1 MKHDGSIHL
10 EGLDRVSNYQRLH
23 LMIKQLGFKEGVDFM
38 TEEIDG
44 KVVVKNFLG
53 QTTTEGIQ
61 QRFEAE
67 VDKIF
72 GAYLA
77 NT

>member
-1 MKHDGSIHL
+1 
-10 EGLDRVSNYQRLH
+10 
-23 LMIKQLGFKEGVDFM
+23 M